1 MFVTQ
6 ESKNFGLVTSENT
19 ILYLHDK
26 LFVFVFL
33 ERERERGG
41 TLFVRFSYFSNET

>member
-33 ERERERGG
+33 ERERGG
-41 TLFVRFSYFSNET
+41 GGNAFRSFLLLQ